1 MRQVISLLVENKAGV
16 LSRVVGLFS
25 QRGYNIESLNV
36 APALESDA
44 SRITLTTITDEAGT
58 EQVVKQLSKL
68 INVVKVTPYDSA
80 LHVLR
85 EMALVRIQVNED
97 NRTEVLALSE
107 VFRARVIDVRPT
119 SYIFEVTGQAE
130 KIDAFLQNAQVYGVR
145 ELHRTGELTLSRGNV
160 GKKQSSSA
168 RKRPAPVND
177 PDQETPSKSEVKA
190 KHGKTFL

>member
-36 APALESDA
+36 APALEGA

-58 EQVVKQLSKL
+58 EQVVKQLNKL
-68 INVVKVTPYDSA
+68 INVVKVAVYDSA
-80 LHVLR
+80 IHVLR
-85 EMALVRIQVNED
+85 EMALVRIQVTED

-119 SYIFEVTGQAE
+119 SYIFEVTGQAD

-145 ELHRTGELTLSRGNV
+145 ELHRTGELTLSRGKA
-160 GKKQSSSA
+160 GKKESSSA
-168 RKRPAPVND
+168 RKRPALVND
-177 PDQETPSKSEVKA
+177 PDQENPPKSEVKA
-190 KHGKTFL
+190 KHG

>member
-1 MRQVISLLVENKAGV
+1 MRRVISLLVENKAGV

-36 APALESDA
+36 APALEGA
-44 SRITLTTITDEAGT
+44 SRITLTTITDDAGT

-68 INVVKVTPYDSA
+68 INVVKVTLYDPA
-80 LHVLR
+80 THVLR
-85 EMALVRIQVNED
+85 EMALVRIQVTED

-119 SYIFEVTGQAE
+119 SYIFEVTGQAD

-145 ELHRTGELTLSRGNV
+145 ELHRTGELTLSRGKA
-160 GKKQSSSA
+160 GKKESSSA
-168 RKRPAPVND
+168 RKRPALVND
-177 PDQETPSKSEVKA
+177 PDQENPPKSEVKA
-190 KHGKTFL
+190 KHG

>member
-1 MRQVISLLVENKAGV
+1 MRRVISLLVENKAGV

-36 APALESDA
+36 APALEGA
-44 SRITLTTITDEAGT
+44 SRITLTTITDDAGT

-68 INVVKVTPYDSA
+68 INVVKVTLYDPAS
-80 LHVLR
+80 HVLR
-85 EMALVRIQVNED
+85 EMALVRIQVTED

-119 SYIFEVTGQAE
+119 SYIFEVTGQAD

-145 ELHRTGELTLSRGNV
+145 ELHRTGELTLSRGKA
-160 GKKQSSSA
+160 GKKESSSA
-168 RKRPAPVND
+168 RKRPALVND
-177 PDQETPSKSEVKA
+177 PDQENPPKSEVKA
-190 KHGKTFL
+190 KHG

>member
-36 APALESDA
+36 APALEGA

-68 INVVKVTPYDSA
+68 INVVKVTLYDSDI
-80 LHVLR
+80 HVLR
-85 EMALVRIQVNED
+85 EMALVRIQVTED

-145 ELHRTGELTLSRGNV
+145 ELHRTGELTLSRGKV
-160 GKKQSSSA
+160 EKKEGSSV
-168 RKRPAPVND
+168 RERPALIND
-177 PDQETPSKSEVKA
+177 PAQETPSKSEVKA
-190 KHGKTFL
+190 KHG

>member
-36 APALESDA
+36 APALEGA
-44 SRITLTTITDEAGT
+44 SRITLTTITDDAGT

-68 INVVKVTPYDSA
+68 INVVKVTLYDPA
-80 LHVLR
+80 FHVLR
-85 EMALVRIQVNED
+85 EMALVRIQVTED

-119 SYIFEVTGQAE
+119 SYIFEVTGQAD

-145 ELHRTGELTLSRGNV
+145 ELHRTGELTLSRGKA
-160 GKKQSSSA
+160 GKKESSSA
-168 RKRPAPVND
+168 RKRPALVND
-177 PDQETPSKSEVKA
+177 PDQENPPKSEVKA
-190 KHGKTFL
+190 KHG

>member
-1 MRQVISLLVENKAGV
+1 MRRVISLLVENKAGV

-36 APALESDA
+36 APALEGA
-44 SRITLTTITDEAGT
+44 SRITLTTITDDAGT

-68 INVVKVTPYDSA
+68 INVVKVTLYDPA
-80 LHVLR
+80 THVLR
-85 EMALVRIQVNED
+85 EMALVRIQVTED

-119 SYIFEVTGQAE
+119 SYIFEVTGQAD

-145 ELHRTGELTLSRGNV
+145 ELHRTGELTLSRGKA
-160 GKKQSSSA
+160 GKKESSSA
-168 RKRPAPVND
+168 RKKPALVND
-177 PDQETPSKSEVKA
+177 PDQENPPKSEVKA
-190 KHGKTFL
+190 KHG

>member
-36 APALESDA
+36 APALDPNA
-44 SRITLTTITDEAGT
+44 SRITLTTTTDERGT

-80 LHVLR
+80 TQVLR
-85 EMALVRIQVNED
+85 EMALVRVQVNEN

-107 VFRARVIDVRPT
+107 VFRARVIDVRPK
-119 SYIFEVTGQAE
+119 SYIFEVTGQAD

-145 ELHRTGELTLSRGNV
+145 EVHRTGELTLSRGKA

-168 RKRPAPVND
+168 REKPALVKK
-177 PDQETPSKSEVKA
+177 PDQKTPSKSEVKA
-190 KHGKTFL
+190 KLG

>member
-1 MRQVISLLVENKAGV
+1 MRRVISLLVENKAGV

-36 APALESDA
+36 APALEGA
-44 SRITLTTITDEAGT
+44 SRITLTTITDDAGT

-68 INVVKVTPYDSA
+68 INVVKVTLYDPAS
-80 LHVLR
+80 HVLR
-85 EMALVRIQVNED
+85 EMALVRIQVTED

-119 SYIFEVTGQAE
+119 SYIFEVTGQAD

-145 ELHRTGELTLSRGNV
+145 ELHRTGELTLSRGKA
-160 GKKQSSSA
+160 GKKGSSSA
-168 RKRPAPVND
+168 RKRPALVND
-177 PDQETPSKSEVKA
+177 PDQENPPKSEVKA
-190 KHGKTFL
+190 KHG

>member
-1 MRQVISLLVENKAGV
+1 V

-36 APALESDA
+36 APALEGA
-44 SRITLTTITDEAGT
+44 SRITLTTITDDAGT

-68 INVVKVTPYDSA
+68 INVVKVTLYDPAS
-80 LHVLR
+80 HVLR
-85 EMALVRIQVNED
+85 EMALVRIQVTED

-119 SYIFEVTGQAE
+119 SYIFEVTGQAD

-145 ELHRTGELTLSRGNV
+145 EIHRTGELTLSRGKA
-160 GKKQSSSA
+160 GKKESSSA
-168 RKRPAPVND
+168 RKKPALVND
-177 PDQETPSKSEVKA
+177 PDQENPPKSEVKA
-190 KHGKTFL
+190 KHG

>member
-36 APALESDA
+36 APALEGA
-44 SRITLTTITDEAGT
+44 SRITLTTITDEAGS

-68 INVVKVTPYDSA
+68 INVVKVTLYDPAS
-80 LHVLR
+80 HVLR
-85 EMALVRIQVNED
+85 EMALVRIQVTED

-119 SYIFEVTGQAE
+119 SYIFEVTGQAD

-145 ELHRTGELTLSRGNV
+145 ELHRTGELTLSRGKA
-160 GKKQSSSA
+160 GKKESSSA
-168 RKRPAPVND
+168 RKKPALVND
-177 PDQETPSKSEVKA
+177 PDQENPPKSEVKA
-190 KHGKTFL
+190 KHG

>member
-36 APALESDA
+36 APAMEGT

-68 INVVKVTPYDSA
+68 INVVKVTLYDSA
-80 LHVLR
+80 VQVLR

-145 ELHRTGELTLSRGNV
+145 ELHRTGELTLSRGKA

-168 RKRPAPVND
+168 RKSPALVKNPA
-177 PDQETPSKSEVKA
+177 QKTPSKSEVKA
-190 KHGKTFL
+190 KHG

>member
-1 MRQVISLLVENKAGV
+1 MRRVISLLVENKAGV

-36 APALESDA
+36 APALEGA
-44 SRITLTTITDEAGT
+44 SRITLTTITDDAGT

-68 INVVKVTPYDSA
+68 INVIKVTLYDPA
-80 LHVLR
+80 THVLR
-85 EMALVRIQVNED
+85 EMALVRIQVTED

-119 SYIFEVTGQAE
+119 SYIFEVTGQAD

-145 ELHRTGELTLSRGNV
+145 ELHRTGELTLSRGKA
-160 GKKQSSSA
+160 GKKESSSA
-168 RKRPAPVND
+168 RKRPALVND
-177 PDQETPSKSEVKA
+177 PDQENPPKSEVKA
-190 KHGKTFL
+190 KHG